1 MGDCRINDPKH
12 AESIGT
18 QSTATKNAQ
27 KNDPKVISDSKN
39 LKTSDQTEDDTEI
52 APTSDLRA

>member
-1 MGDCRINDPKH
+1 MSDCRVNDLRL
-12 AESIGT
+12 AGSIQT

-39 LKTSDQTEDDTEI
+39 LKNSDQTEDDTEI
-52 APTSDLRA
+52 APTSDLPA